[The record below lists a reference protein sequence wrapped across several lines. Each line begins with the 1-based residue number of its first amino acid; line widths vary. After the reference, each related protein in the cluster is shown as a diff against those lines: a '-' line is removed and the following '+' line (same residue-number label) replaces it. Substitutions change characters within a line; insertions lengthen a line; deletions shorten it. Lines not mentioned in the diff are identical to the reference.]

1 MFAQE
6 RRTPGE
12 QIEQNCSE
20 TVNICRRSKLGCR
33 SFGLLGCDVTRR
45 AEDCE
50 RAREIGT
57 GVEPF
62 GQTEIGYEW
71 FAATVEHDVSWLEI
85 AMQNPVLMRVL
96 HSASHLGHKP
106 DAFAQFVAQSR
117 PSFLQAPAG
126 RVFH

>member
-1 MFAQE
+1 E

-20 TVNICRRSKLGCR
+20 AVNVGSWSKLGCR
-33 SFGLLGCDVTRR
+33 SFGLLGRDVTRR

-62 GQTEIGYEW
+62 GQSDIGHEW
-71 FAATVEHDVSWLEI
+71 FAATVEQDLSRLEI
-85 AMQNPVLMRVL
+85 AMQNPVLIGEL
-96 HSASHLGHKP
+96 HSPTPLGY
-106 DAFAQFVAQSR
+106 
-117 PSFLQAPAG
+117 
-126 RVFH
+126 